1 MPRDVVEVIELDN
14 STVEVLT
21 DEVVIVEVIDSGP
34 QGIQGPPGPTGPS
47 GVVAAVAPLTYNAG
61 TQTVSTSMAT
71 ARLLG
76 RSSAGAGVAEEISI
90 GANLTLSGGVLSATG
105 GGGAGVTD
113 GDKGD
118 ITVSGTGATW
128 TIDNGAVGT
137 AKLGGDIT
145 TAGKALLD
153 DADAAA
159 QRTTLG
165 LGGAATLNVGTGA
178 GTVAAGDDSRI
189 TGALSAATAATTY
202 QPLDTELTALA
213 GLASAADRLPYFT
226 GAGAAALATFTAFGR
241 SLADDA
247 DAAAGRSTLGLGNA
261 ATLNVGTG
269 AGTVAAADDSRIT
282 GALSAA
288 TAATTYQPLDSDLT
302 AIAALSTT
310 SFGRSLLT
318 QADAAAARS
327 TLGAGTGD
335 GTVTG
340 VTATGP
346 ITSSGGTAP
355 VISTSM
361 ATSRI
366 LGRTT
371 AGAGVAEEISVGTG
385 LTLSAGSLSV
395 TANTYQPLDADLT
408 AIAGLTSAADR
419 LPYFTGSGTAALAT
433 FTAFGR
439 SLVDDADATAAR
451 STLGLVIGTHVQAF
465 DAELAAIAGLTSAA
479 DRLPYFTGSGTA
491 ALATFTA
498 FGRNLVDD
506 ADASAARTTLAA
518 AGSGAIG
525 SSGLTMATARLL
537 GRTTAASGAVEEISV
552 GASLTLA
559 GGSLSV
565 TGLSIAS
572 GKTLT
577 ANNTLTLA
585 GTDSTTMTFPST
597 SATIARTD
605 TGQTFTGFNT
615 FSGGA
620 NSLMSTMTLNM
631 GTNVTGTT
639 LANVQITGGA
649 GQFSCDSTTLVVG
662 QYVSVTGTGT
672 GTGAIFLYQS
682 VIGARYRISATNGS
696 TTFTLIE
703 DSTGNQL
710 FTTTGTT
717 TGLTFTVLSDGL
729 QINQTW
735 NNSAVNFSAI
745 NVNIT
750 STAQGVI
757 SQSALL
763 RLAVNNDR
771 KFLVQSD
778 GGIQLGGGISA
789 NGNIVTP
796 SGVIAYQYLSADING
811 TTYLTC
817 RGTRNW
823 RVGIADGAA
832 PGAQTVSVENGSGS
846 NIAGA
851 NWTFDASQSTGN
863 AIGGDVIFRTT
874 PPGTAG
880 SGLNAL
886 VERLRIRGNGSVSVG
901 NAALA
906 TNATNGF
913 FYVPTCAGAPT
924 GTPTAITGCAPIV
937 VDTTNNKL
945 YFYSGAAWRDAG
957 P

>member
-1 MPRDVVEVIELDN
+1 MPRDVVEVIELDA

-34 QGIQGPPGPTGPS
+34 QGSQGGPGPS
-47 GVVAAVAPLTYNAG
+47 GVVAAVAPLTYSAG

-128 TIDNGAVGT
+128 TIDNGAVTT

-361 ATSRI
+361 ATARI

-395 TANTYQPLDADLT
+395 TANTFQPLDSELT

-605 TGQTFTGFNT
+605 AAQT
-615 FSGGA
+615 FSGNQTFSAQATLTLQTLTDGA
-620 NSLMSTMTLNM
+620 NISWNCNNGAKAKVTLGGNRTVNAVTNAVEGTSYSLWVIQDN
-631 GTNVTGTT
+631 
-639 LANVQITGGA
+639 TGGRTLTWTTSGA
-649 GQFSCDSTTLVVG
+649 GSFD
-662 QYVSVTGTGT
+662 
-672 GTGAIFLYQS
+672 F
-682 VIGARYRISATNGS
+682 GS
-696 TTFTLIE
+696 DGVPALT
-703 DSTGNQL
+703 STGNRADL
-710 FTTTGTT
+710 LGFEAISIGGT
-717 TGLTFTVLSDGL
+717 LK
-729 QINQTW
+729 
-735 NNSAVNFSAI
+735 
-745 NVNIT
+745 
-750 STAQGVI
+750 
-757 SQSALL
+757 L
-763 RLAVNNDR
+763 R
-771 KFLVQSD
+771 F
-778 GGIQLGGGISA
+778 
-789 NGNIVTP
+789 
-796 SGVIAYQYLSADING
+796 
-811 TTYLTC
+811 
-817 RGTRNW
+817 
-823 RVGIADGAA
+823 VGIK
-832 PGAQTVSVENGSGS
+832 
-846 NIAGA
+846 
-851 NWTFDASQSTGN
+851 
-863 AIGGDVIFRTT
+863 
-874 PPGTAG
+874 
-880 SGLNAL
+880 
-886 VERLRIRGNGSVSVG
+886 RGF
-901 NAALA
+901 A
-906 TNATNGF
+906 
-913 FYVPTCAGAPT
+913 
-924 GTPTAITGCAPIV
+924 
-937 VDTTNNKL
+937 
-945 YFYSGAAWRDAG
+945 
-957 P
+957 